1 MAVKSNFAAGEVL
14 TASNVNTFL
23 TNGGLVYV
31 GQANLSSTTT
41 NVSSVFSST
50 FTSYRIVVV
59 NGVVGANS
67 SNITMA
73 LSGAGGSTYQ
83 TAGSYLA
90 LGTATVTAFA
100 PAATTNSLVAI
111 GDTEG
116 YALSIDI
123 HNPNAAKPTY
133 WFSTFTGQRTSGQFG
148 GRESTSTA
156 HTGFS
161 LNNANGF
168 TGGTAFVY
176 GYRIA

>member
-1 MAVKSNFAAGEVL
+1 MAVKSNFAAGQVL
-14 TASNVNTFL
+14 TASDTNTFL

-41 NVSSVFSST
+41 NISSVFSST
-50 FTSYRIVVV
+50 YTSYRIVVV
-59 NGVVGANS
+59 NGVLGANS
-67 SNITMA
+67 SNITMT
-73 LSGAGGSTYQ
+73 LSGAAGSTYQ

-100 PAATTNSLVAI
+100 PAATTSSLVAI

-156 HTGFS
+156 HTGLS
-161 LNNANGF
+161 LSNANGF
-168 TGGTAFVY
+168 TGGTVFVY